1 MVSRSMAKAA
11 WRSTTLPSVSTCP
24 VMSAYATLGW
34 PTPPHRHPRAPTM
47 SSPASI
53 LVTRRLPAAV
63 EESLTRDHGAVVS
76 TDDRPLDARELAH
89 ALTTFDIVLCTLG
102 DRLSRDT
109 LSAAPCRTRL
119 LANFGAGVNHIDLA
133 AARELGV
140 TVTNTPGVLTNDTA
154 DLTMLLILAVARRA
168 TEGAK
173 ELRDGAWR
181 GWRPTH
187 LLGRRLG
194 GATLGVVGF
203 GRIGQAVARR
213 AHLGFGMRILY
224 HSRTRATEGE
234 EGAVDARYCPQLGE
248 LLESSDVVSLHCPAT
263 PETHHL
269 IGSPELE
276 CMPAH
281 AYLINTARGDVVDEQ
296 ALIDALARGRIAGAG
311 LDVFEHEPAV
321 PESLLALPNVFALPH
336 LGSATIESRV
346 AMGECAIRNIEAF
359 KAGLVPPNRVM

>member
-1 MVSRSMAKAA
+1 
-11 WRSTTLPSVSTCP
+11 
-24 VMSAYATLGW
+24 
-34 PTPPHRHPRAPTM
+34 M

-63 EESLTRDHGAVVS
+63 EQSLTRDHGAVVS
-76 TDDRPLDARELAH
+76 IDDRPLDARALAH
-89 ALTTFDIVLCTLG
+89 ALATFDIVLCTLG
-102 DRLSRDT
+102 DRLSRET

-140 TVTNTPGVLTNDTA
+140 TVTNTPGVLTDDTA

-234 EGAVDARYCPQLGE
+234 ERAVDARYCPQLGE
-248 LLESSDVVSLHCPAT
+248 LLESSDVVLLHCPAT
-263 PETHHL
+263 PETYHL
-269 IGSPELE
+269 IGAHEFE

-281 AYLINTARGDVVDEQ
+281 TYLINTARGDVVDEQ
-296 ALIDALARGRIAGAG
+296 ALIDALSSGRIAGAG

-321 PESLLALPNVFALPH
+321 PASLLALPNVFALPH